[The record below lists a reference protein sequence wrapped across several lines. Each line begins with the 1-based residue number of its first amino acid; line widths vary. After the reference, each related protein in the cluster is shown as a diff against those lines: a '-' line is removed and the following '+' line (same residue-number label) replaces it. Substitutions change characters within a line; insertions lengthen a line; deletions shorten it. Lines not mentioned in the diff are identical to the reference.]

1 MKIFDEHHE
10 MFRQAVRAFVQKEV
24 EPHVEEWEEAG
35 QIPKSIWPRMG
46 ALGFLGVEYDEKYG
60 GAGADVLTTAVL
72 CEEMARSRCASLAM
86 AVGVHTDMASPHLYW
101 TGSEALKERYL
112 PAICRG
118 EALTAIAVTE
128 PGGGSD
134 VAAIRTRAVRD
145 GDHYVLNGSKMFITN
160 GVMADL
166 YFVAARIQEE
176 RPVAT
181 GPLATGP
188 LATGPLA
195 TGPLATGPLTTGPL
209 TLPSPQGGE
218 GRKRHRGISMFLVE
232 RTTPGFSVSRKLDKM
247 GNRASDTAEL
257 AFQDMRVPAANLL
270 GQEGGGFY
278 EVMRVF
284 QRERLVAGLHAVA
297 GCERALEDTIAYVQQ
312 RQAFDGPLSGKQV
325 IRHRIAD
332 LATLIEAGRW
342 LTYAACLKFR
352 DREEAVKEISMVKL
366 FTAEM
371 AQKVAYDCVQ
381 LHGGY
386 GYMREYPV
394 ERFFR
399 DIRLMTIGGGTS
411 EIMKEIIAKQM
422 AL

>member
-1 MKIFDEHHE
+1 
-10 MFRQAVRAFVQKEV
+10 
-24 EPHVEEWEEAG
+24 
-35 QIPKSIWPRMG
+35 MG
-46 ALGFLGVEYDEKYG
+46 ELGFLGVEYDEKYG
-60 GAGADVLTTAVL
+60 GAGADLLTTAVL

-101 TGSEALKERYL
+101 TGSEALKEKYL

-145 GDHYVLNGSKMFITN
+145 GDHYVLDGSKMFITN

-166 YFVAARIQEE
+166 FFVAARIQN
-176 RPVAT
+176 P
-181 GPLATGP
+181 
-188 LATGPLA
+188 
-195 TGPLATGPLTTGPL
+195 
-209 TLPSPQGGE
+209 GGE
-218 GRKRHRGISMFLVE
+218 GGGKRHRGISMFLVE
-232 RTTPGFSVSRKLDKM
+232 RGTPGFSVSRKLDKM

-257 AFQDMRVPAANLL
+257 AFQGMRVPAGNLL
-270 GQEGGGFY
+270 GREGAGFY

-312 RQAFDGPLSGKQV
+312 RQAFDEPLSRKQV
-325 IRHRIAD
+325 VRHKIAD
-332 LATLIEAGRW
+332 LATLIEASRW
-342 LTYAACLKFR
+342 LTYAACLKSR
-352 DREEAVKEISMVKL
+352 DREDAVKEISMVKL

-386 GYMREYPV
+386 GYMREYPI

-411 EIMKEIIAKQM
+411 EIMKEIIAKQ
-422 AL
+422 LLS

>member
-1 MKIFDEHHE
+1 MKIFEDHHE

-24 EPHVEEWEEAG
+24 EPHVEAWEDAG

-46 ALGFLGVEYDEKYG
+46 ELGFLGVEYDEKYG

-101 TGSEALKERYL
+101 TGSEALKAKYL

-145 GDHYVLNGSKMFITN
+145 GDHYVLDGSKMFITN

-166 YFVAARIQEE
+166 YFVAARITAPSSE
-176 RPVAT
+176 R
-181 GPLATGP
+181 
-188 LATGPLA
+188 
-195 TGPLATGPLTTGPL
+195 
-209 TLPSPQGGE
+209 GE
-218 GRKRHRGISMFLVE
+218 GEKKHRGISMFLVE
-232 RTTPGFSVSRKLDKM
+232 RSTPGFSVSRKLDKM

-257 AFQDMRVPAANLL
+257 VFQEMRVPAEHLL

-312 RQAFDGPLSGKQV
+312 RQAFGEPLAKKQV
-325 IRHRIAD
+325 VRHKIAD
-332 LATLIEAGRW
+332 LATLIEAARW
-342 LTYAACLKFR
+342 LTYAACLKYR
-352 DREEAVKEISMVKL
+352 DREDAVKEISMVKL

-386 GYMREYPV
+386 GYMREYPI

-411 EIMKEIIAKQM
+411 EIMKEIIAKQL

>member
-1 MKIFDEHHE
+1 MKIFEEHHDL
-10 MFRQAVRAFVQKEV
+10 FRQAVRAFVQKEV
-24 EPHVEEWEEAG
+24 EPHVEEWEAAG
-35 QIPKSIWPRMG
+35 QIPKAIWPRMG
-46 ALGFLGVEYDEKYG
+46 ELGFLGVEYDERYG

-101 TGSEALKERYL
+101 TGSEALKEKYL

-134 VAAIRTRAVRD
+134 VAAIRTRARRD
-145 GDHYVLNGSKMFITN
+145 GDHYVLDGSKMFITN

-166 YFVAARIQEE
+166 YFVAARI
-176 RPVAT
+176 A
-181 GPLATGP
+181 
-188 LATGPLA
+188 
-195 TGPLATGPLTTGPL
+195 
-209 TLPSPQGGE
+209 SPQGGE
-218 GRKRHRGISMFLVE
+218 GKKRHGGISMFLVE
-232 RTTPGFSVSRKLDKM
+232 RATPGFSVSRKLDKM

-257 AFQDMRVPAANLL
+257 AFQDMRVPAENLL
-270 GQEGGGFY
+270 GQAGGGFY

-297 GCERALEDTIAYVQQ
+297 GCERALADTIAYVQQ
-312 RQAFDGPLSGKQV
+312 RQAFDEPLSKKQV
-325 IRHRIAD
+325 IRHKIAD
-332 LATLIEAGRW
+332 LATLIEAARW

-352 DREEAVKEISMVKL
+352 DREDAVKEISMVKL

-386 GYMREYPV
+386 GYMREYPI

-411 EIMKEIIAKQM
+411 EIMKEIIAKQL

>member
-1 MKIFDEHHE
+1 MKIFDEQHD

-24 EPHVEEWEEAG
+24 EPHIDEWEQAG

-46 ALGFLGVEYDEKYG
+46 ELGFLGVEYDEKYG
-60 GAGADVLTTAVL
+60 GAGADLLTTAVL

-101 TGSEALKERYL
+101 TGSEALKEKYL

-134 VAAIRTRAVRD
+134 VAAIRTRAVRE
-145 GDHYVLNGSKMFITN
+145 GDHYVLDGSKMFITN

-166 YFVAARIQEE
+166 FFVAARIQDSTPE
-176 RPVAT
+176 R
-181 GPLATGP
+181 
-188 LATGPLA
+188 
-195 TGPLATGPLTTGPL
+195 
-209 TLPSPQGGE
+209 GE
-218 GRKRHRGISMFLVE
+218 AGKRHRGISMFLVE
-232 RTTPGFSVSRKLDKM
+232 RATPGFSVSRKLDKM

-257 AFQDMRVPAANLL
+257 AFQSMRVPAENLL
-270 GQEGGGFY
+270 GREGAGFY

-312 RQAFDGPLSGKQV
+312 RQAFDEPLSKKQV
-325 IRHRIAD
+325 VRHRIAD

-342 LTYAACLKFR
+342 LTYATCLKFR
-352 DREEAVKEISMVKL
+352 DRVDAVKEISMVKL

-386 GYMREYPV
+386 GYMREYPI

-411 EIMKEIIAKQM
+411 EIMKEIIAKQ
-422 AL
+422 LLP

>member
-1 MKIFDEHHE
+1 VKVFEEHHE
-10 MFRQAVRAFVQKEV
+10 MFRQAVRSFVQKEV
-24 EPHVEEWEEAG
+24 EPHVEEWELAG
-35 QIPKSIWPRMG
+35 QIPKSIWPRLG
-46 ALGFLGVEYDEKYG
+46 ELGFLGVEYDEKYG
-60 GAGADVLTTAVL
+60 GAGADFLTTAVL
-72 CEEMARSRCASLAM
+72 CEEMARARCASLAM

-101 TGSEALKERYL
+101 TGSEALKEKYL

-118 EALTAIAVTE
+118 LALTAIAVTE

-166 YFVAARIQEE
+166 YFVAARIQDE
-176 RPVAT
+176 
-181 GPLATGP
+181 
-188 LATGPLA
+188 
-195 TGPLATGPLTTGPL
+195 PL
-209 TLPSPQGGE
+209 TLPSPRGGE
-218 GRKRHRGISMFLVE
+218 GSKRHRGISMFLVE
-232 RTTPGFSVSRKLDKM
+232 RDTPGFSVSRKLDKM

-257 AFQDMRVPAANLL
+257 AFQDMRVPALNLL

-297 GCERALEDTIAYVQQ
+297 GCERALEDTVAYVQQ
-312 RQAFDGPLSGKQV
+312 RRVFDEPLSDKQV
-325 IRHRIAD
+325 VRHRIAD

-352 DREEAVKEISMVKL
+352 AREDAVKEISMVKL

-371 AQKVAYDCVQ
+371 AQKVAYECVQ

-386 GYMREYPV
+386 GYMREYPI

-411 EIMKEIIAKQM
+411 EIMKEIIAKQL

>member
-1 MKIFDEHHE
+1 LRRRSRRSNTFEERVRIFDEHHE

-24 EPHVEEWEEAG
+24 EPHVEEWEQAG
-35 QIPKSIWPRMG
+35 EIPKSIWPRMG

-72 CEEMARSRCASLAM
+72 CEEMARARCASLAM

-101 TGSEALKERYL
+101 TGSEALKEKHL

-145 GDHYVLNGSKMFITN
+145 GDHYVLDGSKMFITN
-160 GVMADL
+160 GVLADI
-166 YFVAARIQEE
+166 YFVAARIQDP
-176 RPVAT
+176 RT
-181 GPLATGP
+181 TK
-188 LATGPLA
+188 
-195 TGPLATGPLTTGPL
+195 PLTR
-209 TLPSPQGGE
+209 PSPQGGE
-218 GRKRHRGISMFLVE
+218 GERRHRGISMFLVE
-232 RTTPGFSVSRKLDKM
+232 RSTPGFTVSRKLDKM

-257 AFQDMRVPAANLL
+257 AFEGMRVPAENLL
-270 GQEGGGFY
+270 GAEGQGFY

-297 GCERALEDTIAYVQQ
+297 GCERALEDTIADVQQ
-312 RQAFDGPLSGKQV
+312 RHAFDEPLSRKQV
-325 IRHRIAD
+325 VRHKLAD

-386 GYMREYPV
+386 GYMREYPI

-422 AL
+422 AI

>member
-1 MKIFDEHHE
+1 MHIFDEHHQ

-24 EPHVEEWEEAG
+24 EPHVEEWEQAG

-46 ALGFLGVEYDEKYG
+46 ELGFLGVEYDEKYG
-60 GAGADVLTTAVL
+60 GAGADFLTTAVL
-72 CEEMARSRCASLAM
+72 CEEMARARCASLAM

-101 TGSEALKERYL
+101 TGSEALKEKYL

-145 GDHYVLNGSKMFITN
+145 GAHYVLNGSKMFITN

-166 YFVAARIQEE
+166 YFVAARIHDSSPAGKE
-176 RPVAT
+176 R
-181 GPLATGP
+181 
-188 LATGPLA
+188 
-195 TGPLATGPLTTGPL
+195 
-209 TLPSPQGGE
+209 
-218 GRKRHRGISMFLVE
+218 RHRGISMFLVE
-232 RTTPGFSVSRKLDKM
+232 RGTSGFSVSRKLDKM

-257 AFQDMRVPAANLL
+257 AFKDMRVPTENLL
-270 GQEGGGFY
+270 GTEGTGFY

-297 GCERALEDTIAYVQQ
+297 GCERALEDTIAYVHA
-312 RQAFDGPLSGKQV
+312 RQAFDEPLSRKQV
-325 IRHRIAD
+325 VRHRIAD

-342 LTYAACLKFR
+342 LTYAACIKFR
-352 DREEAVKEISMVKL
+352 DRQDAVTDISMVKL

-386 GYMREYPV
+386 GYMREYPI

-411 EIMKEIIAKQM
+411 EIMKEIIAKQ
-422 AL
+422 LLGP

>member
-1 MKIFDEHHE
+1 MKIFEPHHE

-24 EPHVEEWEEAG
+24 EPHVEEWEQAG
-35 QIPKSIWPRMG
+35 EIPKSIWPRMG

-72 CEEMARSRCASLAM
+72 CEEMARARCASLAM

-101 TGSEALKERYL
+101 TGSEALKEKYL
-112 PAICRG
+112 PVICRG

-145 GDHYVLNGSKMFITN
+145 GDHYVLDGSKMFITN
-160 GVMADL
+160 GVLADI
-166 YFVAARIQEE
+166 YFVAARIE
-176 RPVAT
+176 
-181 GPLATGP
+181 
-188 LATGPLA
+188 
-195 TGPLATGPLTTGPL
+195 
-209 TLPSPQGGE
+209 QGG
-218 GRKRHRGISMFLVE
+218 GDRRHRGISMFLVE
-232 RTTPGFSVSRKLDKM
+232 RSTPGFTVSRKLDKM

-257 AFQDMRVPAANLL
+257 AFEGMRVPAGNLL
-270 GQEGGGFY
+270 GAEGQGFY

-312 RQAFDGPLSGKQV
+312 RHAFDEPLAKKQV
-325 IRHRIAD
+325 VRHKLAD

-386 GYMREYPV
+386 GYMREYPI

-422 AL
+422 AI

>member
-1 MKIFDEHHE
+1 MKVFDEHHE

-24 EPHVEEWEEAG
+24 EPHVEEWEQAG
-35 QIPKSIWPRMG
+35 EIPKAIWPRMG

-72 CEEMARSRCASLAM
+72 CEEMARARCASLAM

-101 TGSEALKERYL
+101 TGSEALKEKYL

-145 GDHYVLNGSKMFITN
+145 GDHYVLDGSKMFITN
-160 GVMADL
+160 GVLADL
-166 YFVAARIQEE
+166 YFVAARIQDQ
-176 RPVAT
+176 
-181 GPLATGP
+181 
-188 LATGPLA
+188 
-195 TGPLATGPLTTGPL
+195 PLTTRPLTTEPL
-209 TLPSPQGGE
+209 TLPSPQRGE
-218 GRKRHRGISMFLVE
+218 GKRHRGISMFLVE
-232 RTTPGFSVSRKLDKM
+232 RNTPGFTVSRKLDKM

-257 AFQDMRVPAANLL
+257 AFEGMRVPAENLL
-270 GQEGGGFY
+270 GAEGKGFY

-312 RQAFDGPLSGKQV
+312 RHAFDEPLSKKQV
-325 IRHRIAD
+325 VRHKLAD

-386 GYMREYPV
+386 GYMREYPI

-422 AL
+422 SI